1 MMSPEE
7 NGALQDVHY
16 DLFNY
21 MLQKSATA
29 EVFCSTEQPFINLQ
43 DYFNLTRVT
52 HTERSQVAYLEVMDA
67 ISDRRD
73 TLIELLHDLYVK
85 LIKDQEREYLV
96 IEGDQKLYEVLQSL
110 KFEYGKELN
119 WVIPIPGDWHV
130 LKNYQLA
137 IMKPYFDA
145 GLKDLA
151 KAAGYPLASIQ
162 TCGQF
167 KRTHH
172 FLLEVWEALY
182 RAMIKTFLNQRESL
196 SLTTEDPLKITSNM
210 ITSKPAP
217 FDCETLSDI
226 ISGTESVVAKT
237 MRILKPSFRNWL

>member
-1 MMSPEE
+1 MEGKTEGDHHISKPQMQQTKCTEPEQTLKDKNLSDFMMSPEE

-73 TLIELLHDLYVK
+73 TLTELLHDLYIK

-110 KFEYGKELN
+110 KFEYGK
-119 WVIPIPGDWHV
+119 
-130 LKNYQLA
+130 
-137 IMKPYFDA
+137 
-145 GLKDLA
+145 
-151 KAAGYPLASIQ
+151 
-162 TCGQF
+162 
-167 KRTHH
+167 
-172 FLLEVWEALY
+172 
-182 RAMIKTFLNQRESL
+182 
-196 SLTTEDPLKITSNM
+196 
-210 ITSKPAP
+210 
-217 FDCETLSDI
+217 
-226 ISGTESVVAKT
+226 
-237 MRILKPSFRNWL
+237 